1 MIEPHNA
8 VGRMRGQL
16 QLPTS
21 QLDDKEDLPW
31 EYLSLAGGQSYVVC
45 AFYTPDYLCH
55 VLVLKR
61 SLENLGINHFFKRY
75 ERAANWE
82 ATTRIKPAFIEEC
95 LAKLAP
101 RHVLYLDADAA
112 VRQAPLFLDGVA
124 TDVAISA
131 KPRKK
136 RDSWHVRINP
146 NTVYVRNT
154 PGGRQFVQAWQ
165 QAERQ
170 CGAVAIDG
178 DMLQIAVGNSP
189 GLTLTILP
197 GVEGKTG
204 NEEAEVV
211 FEQFHVSR
219 GRFKWRRVLRKTR
232 RIATIAGLAALV
244 ASGWYFLLSP

>member
-8 VGRMRGQL
+8 VGRMTGRL
-16 QLPTS
+16 EMPTS
-21 QLDDKEDLPW
+21 RLDDEEDLPS

-45 AFYTPDYLCH
+45 AFYTPDYLRH

-61 SLENLGINHFFKRY
+61 SLENLGINHFFKCY
-75 ERAANWE
+75 DRAANWE

-95 LAKLAP
+95 LARLAP

-112 VRQAPLFLDGVA
+112 VRQAPLFLDGVT
-124 TDVAISA
+124 TDVAVST

-154 PGGRQFVQAWQ
+154 PGGRRFVQAWQ

-189 GLTLTILP
+189 GLTFTVLP

-204 NEEAEVV
+204 SEQSDVV

-219 GRFKWRRVLRKTR
+219 GRFKWRGVLRKTR
-232 RIATIAGLAALV
+232 RVAMVAGLAALL
-244 ASGWYFLLSP
+244 ASGWYFWLSS